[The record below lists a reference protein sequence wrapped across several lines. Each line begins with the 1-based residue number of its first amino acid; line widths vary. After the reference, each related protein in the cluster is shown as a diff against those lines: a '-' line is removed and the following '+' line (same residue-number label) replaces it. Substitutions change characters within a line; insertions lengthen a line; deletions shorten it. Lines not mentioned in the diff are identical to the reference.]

1 MSASGVQFRHAAPWR
16 VLAPIS
22 IIMLLL
28 AAAAVA
34 LFGSPAMSAGA
45 DPAAAVCTQQLPG
58 ATDGHLT
65 LDRTSIKPGES
76 TLAVLSAFHQWPQRL
91 IGGGSGETFL
101 SCAAWLPLGKAEV
114 MVHDSAG
121 LFQITVPAGTKPG
134 TYSVGVVFY
143 QGSTKPSLTDGGRKV
158 RLSVPL
164 TVTNHPA
171 TSGNSPVCQLHHA
184 AASAGRV
191 QAPSS
196 THAESTL
203 PVAVTGIAQSRIGAL
218 NEYHQIAYVACFAGR
233 TAATSATSSFN
244 VVIPPAMQPGSYD
257 LQVTGVLDGSVVTW
271 KRNVAVAGVSQPTP
285 TPTRTPTPT
294 PTPTRTSTPT
304 ASASTPS
311 RSSTAAPTSTGA
323 TAATAAT
330 SSPPT
335 SAQPST
341 SAAADVRHATSSSTW
356 GWLIGAAVL
365 ALAATTA
372 VFLRARTR
380 GPRS

>member
-1 MSASGVQFRHAAPWR
+1 
-16 VLAPIS
+16 
-22 IIMLLL
+22 MLLL

-34 LFGSPAMSAGA
+34 LFGSPAMSVGA

-65 LDRTSIKPGES
+65 LDRTSVKPGES

-121 LFQITVPAGTKPG
+121 LFQISVPAGTKPG

-143 QGSTKPSLTDGGRKV
+143 QGSTKPSLTEGGRKV

-171 TSGNSPVCQLHHA
+171 TSGNSPVCQLHHP

-203 PVAVTGIAQSRIGAL
+203 PVAVTGIAQSRIGTL
-218 NEYHQIAYVACFAGR
+218 NEYHQVAYVACFAGR
-233 TAATSATSSFN
+233 TAATSATSSFS
-244 VVIPPAMQPGSYD
+244 VVIPPAMQPGSYA
-257 LQVTGVLDGSVVTW
+257 LQVTGVLDGNVVTW
-271 KRNVAVAGVSQPTP
+271 KRSVAVAGVSQPTP
-285 TPTRTPTPT
+285 TRTPAPTPTPT
-294 PTPTRTSTPT
+294 PTATPTRTSTPT
-304 ASASTPS
+304 ASASSPGPS
-311 RSSTAAPTSTGA
+311 RTAAPTSTGATGA

-341 SAAADVRHATSSSTW
+341 SAAAAVRHAPSSSTW
-356 GWLIGAAVL
+356 AWLFGAAVL

-372 VFLRARTR
+372 VFLRVRTR